1 MQTSR
6 IPTASGATQIRLA
19 AETVRK
25 NVSTRDRYLNNW
37 NVVKR
42 ARFNAAKRFERKQD
56 ASTLAF
62 ALAGVFGFLLPIY
75 TTIFQDSISVHT
87 RNVLD
92 FTGFVTGSLSMVIG
106 LIEQAKDYP
115 AKARRFDECG
125 RKVNSALQRLTL
137 MNGVADRELQPILEE
152 YERALHECGENHD
165 EIDYE
170 IARSQQALS
179 RLDQQNLEPEK
190 LKQERLEQKKK
201 LAALR
206 RREAVQIFGLYW
218 AIWIGPLL
226 LSAMLLLLVPPGQN
240 AASATKSGALPD
252 FTGAQRAS
260 PFRPAN

>member
-25 NVSTRDRYLNNW
+25 NVSARDRYLNNW

-170 IARSQQALS
+170 IARAQQ
-179 RLDQQNLEPEK
+179 D
-190 LKQERLEQKKK
+190 LKNAANQADQKKK

-206 RREAVQIFGLYW
+206 RREAVQIYGLYW

-240 AASATKSGALPD
+240 TASATKGGALPD

>member
-1 MQTSR
+1 MHTSR

-170 IARSQQALS
+170 IARAQQALKS
-179 RLDQQNLEPEK
+179 AANQAG
-190 LKQERLEQKKK
+190 QKKK

>member
-6 IPTASGATQIRLA
+6 IAPASGATQIRLA

-25 NVSTRDRYLNNW
+25 NVSARDKYLSNW

-115 AKARRFDECG
+115 AKARRFNECG

-137 MNGVADRELQPILEE
+137 MNGAADLDLQPILEE

-170 IARSQQALS
+170 IARTQQALKS
-179 RLDQQNLEPEK
+179 AAHQP
-190 LKQERLEQKKK
+190 EQKRK

-206 RREAVQIFGLYW
+206 RREAVQIYGLYW
-218 AIWIGPLL
+218 AIWIGPLT
-226 LSAMLLLLVPPGQN
+226 LSAMLLLLAPPGQN
-240 AASATKSGALPD
+240 ALTGKSGALPD

-260 PFRPAN
+260 QFRPPD